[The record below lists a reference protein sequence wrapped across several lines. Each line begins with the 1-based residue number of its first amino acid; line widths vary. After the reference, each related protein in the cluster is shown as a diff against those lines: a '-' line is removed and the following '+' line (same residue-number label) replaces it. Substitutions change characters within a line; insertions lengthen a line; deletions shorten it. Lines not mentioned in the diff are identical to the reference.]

1 MNTNEKCLLNYL
13 SNYSSAAMGAG
24 EQLIGFLSAHKIKM
38 HFNNLNPILNI
49 IDEMEFLSELNYNLS
64 YEEEK
69 LD

>member
-13 SNYSSAAMGAG
+13 SDYSSAAALASG
-24 EQLIGFLSAHKIKM
+24 QLIGFLSEHKIKM
-38 HFNNLNPILNI
+38 RFNNLNPIFNI
-49 IDEMEFLSELNYNLS
+49 IDEMEFSGELNYNLS